1 MRRALILVLCAASL
15 AACVGELGDAP
26 GGPPSADP
34 PPIKPQ
40 ACGVVVQPGPSPI
53 RRMNRFE
60 YDNTIRDLLGDTTH
74 PAADF
79 GAEEE
84 ALGFNNNA
92 ANLVTSSALAEKY
105 LLAAEGIA
113 ERATASPTMSTVL
126 PCDPV
131 AIGEDAC
138 AQKFIA
144 AFAKRA
150 FRRPVEKDEA
160 DMLLGVYQA
169 GRADAD
175 FRTGVEMV
183 IEVALQSPAFL
194 YRVEMGLAP
203 AAGEATVRLDGWETA
218 SRLSYFLW
226 GSMPDDEL
234 FAAAE
239 AGELA
244 TREQIAAQAR
254 RMLDAPHAREATGD
268 FHQQW
273 LHYDRIASV
282 GKDAVLFPAWS
293 PAVGQLM
300 RTETSAFLDHVVFED
315 EGTLHAL
322 LTAPYSFMNKDLAAF
337 YGVAGP
343 AGDAFERVDL
353 DPTQRAGI
361 LTTGTLLTINA
372 HSNQTSPVHRGKLVR
387 ERFFCAT
394 MPPPPKDVKIVVP
407 EPTPGSTARE
417 RFAEHSSNKA
427 CSGCHELMDGIG
439 FGFESYDAVGRYRT
453 QEDGKDIDATGS
465 IAKSDVD
472 GDFDGAVEMS
482 KKLAGSHQVESCY
495 ATQWF
500 RYAYG
505 RGESADDACTL
516 TALGDQ
522 LAASGGD
529 IKELIVALTQTDAFL
544 YRKAGGA
551 P

>member
-1 MRRALILVLCAASL
+1 MRRALFLVLSSAAL

-26 GGPPSADP
+26 GGVATPLPPV
-34 PPIKPQ
+34 KPQ
-40 ACGVVVQPGPSPI
+40 ACGVVIQPGSSPI

-60 YDNTIRDLLGDTTH
+60 YNNTVRDLLGDTTH

-105 LLAAEGIA
+105 MLAAEGIA
-113 ERATASPTMSTVL
+113 ERATATMSSVVA
-126 PCDPV
+126 CDPV
-131 AIGEDAC
+131 AMGEDPC
-138 AQKFIA
+138 AQQFIA
-144 AFAKRA
+144 TFAPRA
-150 FRRPVEKDEA
+150 FRRPVAKEEA
-160 DMLLGVYQA
+160 DMLFGVYQA

-175 FRTGVEMV
+175 FRTGIEMV

-194 YRVEMGLAP
+194 YRVEFGLAA
-203 AAGEATVRLDGWETA
+203 AAGEQVVRLDSWEAAT
-218 SRLSYFLW
+218 RLSYFLW
-226 GSMPDDEL
+226 GSMPDPEL

-244 TREQIAAQAR
+244 TAAQIAAQAR
-254 RMLDAPHAREATGD
+254 RMLDEPHARDATGD

-273 LHYDRIASV
+273 LHYDRVASV
-282 GKDAVLFPAWS
+282 GKDTTLFPAWS

-300 RTETSAFLDHVVFED
+300 RAETAAFLDHVVFDD
-315 EGTLHAL
+315 EGSLQAL

-337 YGVAGP
+337 YGIVGP
-343 AGDAFERVDL
+343 AGDTFERVDL

-387 ERFFCAT
+387 EGLFCTT
-394 MPPPPKDVKIVVP
+394 MPPPPKDVKIEVP

-417 RFAEHSSNKA
+417 RFAEHSGNPA

-439 FGFESYDAVGRYRT
+439 FGFENYDAIGRYRVM
-453 QEDGKDIDATGS
+453 EDGKIIDATGA

-472 GDFDGAVEMS
+472 GNFDGAVEMS
-482 KKLAGSHQVESCY
+482 KKLAGSHQVERCY
-495 ATQWF
+495 TTQWF

-505 RGESADDACTL
+505 RGESTDDTCTL
-516 TALGDQ
+516 TALGDKF
-522 LAASGGD
+522 AASGGD
-529 IKELIVALTQTDAFL
+529 IKELIVAMTQTDAFL
-544 YRKAGGA
+544 YRKAGGVL
-551 P
+551 

>member
-1 MRRALILVLCAASL
+1 MRRGLFLVVGCAGL

-26 GGPPSADP
+26 GGSGDP
-34 PPIKPQ
+34 PLPPL
-40 ACGVVVQPGPSPI
+40 ACGVAVQPGPAPI
-53 RRMNRFE
+53 RRMTRFE
-60 YDNTIRDLLGDTTH
+60 YDNTVRDLLGDTTH

-92 ANLVTSSALAEKY
+92 ANLVTSSALVEKY
-105 LLAAEGIA
+105 MVAAEGIA
-113 ERATASPTMSTVL
+113 ERATEAMSSVV
-126 PCDPV
+126 PCDPA
-131 AIGEDAC
+131 AIGEEAC
-138 AQKFIA
+138 AQQFIA
-144 AFAKRA
+144 SFGKRA
-150 FRRPVEKDEA
+150 FRRPLAQDEA
-160 DMLLGVYQA
+160 DLLLGVFQQ

-175 FRTGVEMV
+175 
-183 IEVALQSPAFL
+183 SPHRDRDGDRGRAAIAGL
-194 YRVEMGLAP
+194 PLPRRVRRRARP
-203 AAGEATVRLDGWETA
+203 GEATVRLDGWETA

-226 GSMPDDEL
+226 GSMPDADL

-239 AGELA
+239 SGKLA
-244 TREQIAAQAR
+244 TKEDIAAQAR
-254 RMLDAPHAREATGD
+254 RMLDEPRARDATGD

-282 GKDAVLFPAWS
+282 GKDAKLFPSWS

-300 RTETSAFLDHVVFED
+300 RAETSAFIDHVVFED
-315 EGTLHAL
+315 GGDLHAL

-337 YGVAGP
+337 YGVPGP

-387 ERFFCAT
+387 ERFFCAQ
-394 MPPPPKDVKIVVP
+394 MPPPPKDVNITVP
-407 EPTPGSTARE
+407 EPTVGSTARE
-417 RFAEHSSNKA
+417 RFAEHSQNQA
-427 CSGCHELMDGIG
+427 CKGCHELMDGIG
-439 FGFESYDAVGRYRT
+439 FGFENYDAVGRYRT
-453 QEDGKDIDATGS
+453 EEDGQAIDASGS
-465 IAKSDVD
+465 IAASDVD
-472 GDFDGAVEMS
+472 GSFDGAVEMS
-482 KKLAGSHQVESCY
+482 KQLAGSHQVERCY
-495 ATQWF
+495 TTQWF

-505 RGESADDACTL
+505 RGESAEDACTL
-516 TALGDQ
+516 AALGDQ
-522 LAASGGD
+522 FAETGGD

>member
-1 MRRALILVLCAASL
+1 MRRGLFLVVGCAGL

-26 GGPPSADP
+26 GGADP
-34 PPIKPQ
+34 PLQPLV
-40 ACGVVVQPGPSPI
+40 CGVAAQPGPAPI
-53 RRMNRFE
+53 RRMTRFE
-60 YDNTIRDLLGDTTH
+60 YDNTVRDLLGDTTH

-92 ANLVTSSALAEKY
+92 ANLVTSSALVEKY
-105 LLAAEGIA
+105 MVAAEGIA
-113 ERATASPTMSTVL
+113 ARATEAMSSVV
-126 PCDPV
+126 PCDPA
-131 AIGEDAC
+131 AIGEEAC
-138 AQKFIA
+138 AQQFIA
-144 AFAKRA
+144 SFGKRA
-150 FRRPVEKDEA
+150 FRRPLAEDESE
-160 DMLLGVYQA
+160 LLFSVYQQ

-175 FRTGVEMV
+175 FRAGIEMV

-194 YRVEMGLAP
+194 YRVEFGVTP
-203 AAGEATVRLDGWETA
+203 RPGEATVRLDGWETA

-226 GSMPDDEL
+226 GSMPDADL

-239 AGELA
+239 SGKLA
-244 TREQIAAQAR
+244 TKEDIAAQAR
-254 RMLDAPHAREATGD
+254 RMLDEPRAREATGD

-282 GKDAVLFPAWS
+282 GKDAALFPAWS
-293 PAVGQLM
+293 SSVGQLM
-300 RTETSAFLDHVVFED
+300 RAETSAFIDHVVFE
-315 EGTLHAL
+315 EGGDLHAL

-337 YGVAGP
+337 YGVPGP
-343 AGDAFERVDL
+343 AGDGFERVDL

-387 ERFFCAT
+387 ERFFCAQ
-394 MPPPPKDVKIVVP
+394 MPPPPKNVDITVP
-407 EPTPGSTARE
+407 EPKPGSTARE
-417 RFAEHSSNKA
+417 RFAEHSQNQA
-427 CSGCHELMDGIG
+427 CKGCHELMDGIG
-439 FGFESYDAVGRYRT
+439 FGFENYDAVGRYRAE
-453 QEDGKDIDATGS
+453 EDGQAIDASGS
-465 IAKSDVD
+465 IAASDVD
-472 GDFDGAVEMS
+472 GTFDGAVEMS
-482 KKLAGSHQVESCY
+482 KKLASSHQVERCY
-495 ATQWF
+495 TTQWF

-505 RGESADDACTL
+505 RGESPEDACTL
-516 TALGDQ
+516 AALGDQ
-522 LAASGGD
+522 FADTGGD

>member
-1 MRRALILVLCAASL
+1 MRHALILVLSGASL
-15 AACVGELGDAP
+15 AACVGELADAP
-26 GGPPSADP
+26 GGGNPPLQ
-34 PPIKPQ
+34 PQ
-40 ACGVVVQPGPSPI
+40 ACGVAVQPGTAPI

-60 YDNTIRDLLGDTTH
+60 YDNTVRDLLGDTTH

-105 LLAAEGIA
+105 LNAAEGIA
-113 ERATASPTMSTVL
+113 ARATETMSNVV
-126 PCDPV
+126 PCDPAV
-131 AIGEDAC
+131 IGEDAC
-138 AQKFIA
+138 AKQFIA
-144 AFAKRA
+144 SFARRA
-150 FRRPVEKDEA
+150 FRRPVPQEEA
-160 DMLLGVYQA
+160 EMLFGIYQT

-175 FRTGVEMV
+175 FRTGIEMV
-183 IEVALQSPAFL
+183 IEVALQAPAFL
-194 YRVEMGLAP
+194 YRVEFGVAP
-203 AAGEATVRLDGWETA
+203 TSGEAVVRLDGWEAA

-226 GSMPDDEL
+226 GSMPDQPL

-244 TREQIAAQAR
+244 TKEQIAAQAR
-254 RMLDAPHAREATGD
+254 RMLDEPHARDTTRD

-282 GKDAVLFPAWS
+282 GRDVTLFPAWS
-293 PAVGQLM
+293 ASIGQLM
-300 RTETSAFLDHVVFED
+300 RAETAAFIDDVVFEQ
-315 EGTLHAL
+315 GGSLHAL
-322 LTAPYSFMNKDLAAF
+322 LTAPYSFMNKELAAF
-337 YGVAGP
+337 YGVPGP
-343 AGDAFERVDL
+343 AGDGFERVDL

-387 ERFFCAT
+387 ESFFCAH
-394 MPPPPKDVKIVVP
+394 MPPPPPEVNITVP
-407 EPTPGSTARE
+407 EPKPGSTARE
-417 RFAEHSSNKA
+417 RFAEHSRNAA

-439 FGFESYDAVGRYRT
+439 FGFENYDAVGRYRT
-453 QEDGKDIDATGS
+453 EEDGQVIDASGS
-465 IAKSDVD
+465 ITKSDVN
-472 GDFDGAVEMS
+472 GPFDGAVEMS
-482 KKLAGSHQVESCY
+482 KKLAGSHEVERCY

-505 RGESADDACTL
+505 RGESAEDTCTL
-516 TALGDQ
+516 AALGDH
-522 LAASGGD
+522 LADTGGD

-551 P
+551 L

>member
-1 MRRALILVLCAASL
+1 MRRALFLVLSSAGL

-26 GGPPSADP
+26 GGAATTAP
-34 PPIKPQ
+34 PPVQPQ
-40 ACGVVVQPGPSPI
+40 ACGVAIQPGAAPI

-60 YDNTIRDLLGDTTH
+60 YDNTVRDLLGDTTH

-113 ERATASPTMSTVL
+113 ERATQAMTSLL

-131 AIGEDAC
+131 AAGDDTC
-138 AQKFIA
+138 AQQFID
-144 AFAKRA
+144 AFAQRA
-150 FRRPVEKDEA
+150 FRRPVTEEEA
-160 DMLLGVYQA
+160 DVLFGVYLA

-175 FRTGVEMV
+175 FRTGIEMV

-194 YRVEMGLAP
+194 YRVEFGLTP
-203 AAGEATVRLDGWETA
+203 AAGEAVVHLDEWETA
-218 SRLSYFLW
+218 TRLSYFLW
-226 GSMPDDEL
+226 GSMPDAEL
-234 FAAAE
+234 FAAAK

-244 TREQIAAQAR
+244 TKEQVAQQAR
-254 RMLDAPHAREATGD
+254 RMLDDPRAREATGD

-282 GKDAVLFPAWS
+282 GKDAALFPAWS
-293 PAVGQLM
+293 PAIGQLM
-300 RTETSAFLDHVVFED
+300 RTETATFIDHVVFD
-315 EGTLHAL
+315 DGGDLHAL
-322 LTAPYSFMNKDLAAF
+322 LTAPYSYQNKDLAAF
-337 YGVAGP
+337 YGIAGP

-439 FGFESYDAVGRYRT
+439 FGFENYDAVGRYRT
-453 QEDGKDIDATGS
+453 QEGGKDIDATGS

-482 KKLAGSHQVESCY
+482 KKLAGSREVERCY
-495 ATQWF
+495 TTQWF

-516 TALGDQ
+516 TALGAKF
-522 LAASGGD
+522 AASGGD

-551 P
+551 L

>member
-1 MRRALILVLCAASL
+1 MRRGLFLVVSCAGL

-26 GGPPSADP
+26 GSSSTDP
-34 PPIKPQ
+34 PIQPQ
-40 ACGVVVQPGPSPI
+40 ACGVAVQPGPAPI
-53 RRMNRFE
+53 RRMTRFE
-60 YDNTIRDLLGDTTH
+60 YDNTVRDLLGDTTH

-105 LLAAEGIA
+105 MVAAERIA
-113 ERATASPTMSTVL
+113 ERATQAMSSVV
-126 PCDPV
+126 PCDPA
-131 AIGEDAC
+131 AIGEEAC
-138 AQKFIA
+138 AQQFIA
-144 AFAKRA
+144 SFAKRA
-150 FRRPVEKDEA
+150 FRRPVAQEEA
-160 DMLLGVYQA
+160 DMLLGVYQV
-169 GRADAD
+169 GRADGD
-175 FRTGVEMV
+175 FRNGIEMV

-194 YRVEMGLAP
+194 YRVEFGVTP
-203 AAGEATVRLDGWETA
+203 RPGEATVRLDSWETA

-226 GSMPDDEL
+226 GSMPDPDL

-239 AGELA
+239 AGKLTTKE
-244 TREQIAAQAR
+244 EIAAQAR
-254 RMLDAPHAREATGD
+254 RMLDEPRAREATGD

-282 GKDAVLFPAWS
+282 GKDAALFPGWS
-293 PAVGQLM
+293 PSMGQLM
-300 RTETSAFLDHVVFED
+300 RAETSAFIDHVVFED
-315 EGTLHAL
+315 GGDLHAL

-337 YGVAGP
+337 YGVSGP

-387 ERFFCAT
+387 EQLFCAQ
-394 MPPPPKDVKIVVP
+394 MPPPPKEVNITVP
-407 EPTPGSTARE
+407 EPKAGSTARE
-417 RFAEHSSNKA
+417 RFAEHSQNKA

-439 FGFESYDAVGRYRT
+439 FGFENYDAVGRYRT
-453 QEDGKDIDATGS
+453 EEDGKPIDASGS
-465 IAKSDVD
+465 IARSDVD
-472 GDFDGAVEMS
+472 GSFDGAVAMS
-482 KKLAGSHQVESCY
+482 KKLAESHQVERCY
-495 ATQWF
+495 TTQWF

-505 RGESADDACTL
+505 RGESAEDACTVA
-516 TALGDQ
+516 ALGDQ
-522 LAASGGD
+522 FAETGGD

-551 P
+551 L